1 VSGSETSRHCA
12 IRPVPTAGRSIRP
25 ALCGL
30 VPIVA
35 PLLTALLTTTVQ
47 AQAITSA
54 DERRAAHAQPQITDA
69 DIEAAR
75 RRHAVPALVPT
86 APSPRTD
93 RILIEAL
100 PQPQTSA
107 PLNLE
112 RIAEGLGQATG
123 PAQPFSLE
131 GPRLLIFISLS
142 MPVPTLQRL
151 IDQAERAQAILLL
164 RGMDQASLVK
174 TVARVRQLI
183 GTRRVDLR
191 IDPEAFDLH
200 QVNLVPSFVLTWTS
214 PKPSGCSGNT
224 CRGLPDHL
232 KLAGDVS
239 LDHALSH
246 FSRASSPH
254 RDAAALYLKRLGH

>member
-1 VSGSETSRHCA
+1 M
-12 IRPVPTAGRSIRP
+12 AGRSIRP
-25 ALCGL
+25 ALYGL
-30 VPIVA
+30 APIVA
-35 PLLTALLTTTVQ
+35 PLLTALLSTTVQ

-54 DERRAAHAQPQITDA
+54 DERRAAQVQPQITDA

-75 RRHAVPALVPT
+75 RRHAVPALLPT
-86 APSPRTD
+86 APVPRTD
-93 RILIEAL
+93 RLLIEAL
-100 PQPQTSA
+100 PQPQTST
-107 PLNLE
+107 PLDLE
-112 RIAEGLGQATG
+112 RVAQGLAQATG

-151 IDQAERAQAILLL
+151 IDQAERARAILLL
-164 RGMDQASLVK
+164 RGLDQASLVK

-200 QVNLVPSFVLTWTS
+200 QVNLVPSFVLTAALPT
-214 PKPSGCSGNT
+214 PRGCSGDT
-224 CRGLPDHL
+224 CGGLPDHL

-239 LDHALSH
+239 LDHVLAH
-246 FSRASSPH
+246 FVRASSPH